1 MASCCRKVNS
11 QFCSL
16 LLARVTERIL
26 CLSGLALEDPI
37 LPVPRTHNR
46 PLPLAVRKVEQ
57 RGSHSEQLHQ
67 HEFLTLQGSRNVLC
81 LKLSGPQKL
90 AINQLRV
97 NLLRGWGCDGP
108 DRRVR

>member
-1 MASCCRKVNS
+1 M
-11 QFCSL
+11 

-46 PLPLAVRKVEQ
+46 PLPLAVSKVDQ

-90 AINQLRV
+90 AINQCGSTCCGGGGAMVLIDASGDWT
-97 NLLRGWGCDGP
+97 LA
-108 DRRVR
+108 RR